1 MTESI
6 IEIRSNINSSFVEI
20 ERLAKEREE
29 REKAE
34 RDAKWK
40 REEEERIAREEAES
54 KAREEAERR
63 KENSTLR
70 KMGRWLKD
78 FGKKMVEEE
87 E

>member
-1 MTESI
+1 MEQAEQRRARTATEI
-6 IEIRSNINSSFVEI
+6 PAGVIRT
-20 ERLAKEREE
+20 AEE
-29 REKAE
+29 KRQAE
-34 RDAKWK
+34 EEARIK
-40 REEEERIAREEAES
+40 REEEERIAREEAEA